1 MHKKSSELI
10 DISKIRIGM
19 FVELG
24 IGWMSHPFPT
34 GSFKISS
41 ARQIETI
48 RSLGLTQVRYFPEKS
63 DLADAGEDAPHPSVK
78 QTKVSGGVQPSLESA
93 APSMS
98 GSQQRDALI
107 SAQRRSLADCES
119 RFQNGLDLFK
129 EASQQVQLNPK
140 AAATQCTGLIDDF
153 LNEVLVPE
161 ETSVRLLAQG
171 AGDRAGIHAINVSVL
186 AILLGNAM
194 KLDRVQL
201 QELGLA
207 ALLHDIGKTQLPEG
221 VRWQNKHFSSAEHK
235 LYQEHVVRGEA
246 LARKMGLSEVTVQAI
261 GQHHEMLDGNGF
273 PLRIK
278 SEHLTL
284 PARILAVV
292 NRYENLC
299 NPAQVTESV
308 TPHEALSLLFAQMKT
323 RFDGVVLGA
332 FIRMMGVHPPGS
344 LIQLMDDRYA
354 MVVAANTSRPLKP
367 KVIIHDPE
375 IPIHEALVVDL
386 EQTPDIGIRRS
397 IKPANLPP
405 ASQDYLA
412 PRRRVNYFFER
423 IEPLAA

>member
-1 MHKKSSELI
+1 
-10 DISKIRIGM
+10 M

-41 ARQIETI
+41 ARQIEII
-48 RSLGLTQVRYFPEKS
+48 RSLGLTQVRYFPGKS
-63 DLADAGEDAPHPSVK
+63 DAIDVTDREEDALHLQVEKTESSDEALSGLESVA
-78 QTKVSGGVQPSLESA
+78 PSL
-93 APSMS
+93 S
-98 GSQQRDALI
+98 GRLQRDALLN
-107 SAQRRSLADCES
+107 AQRRSLAHCER
-119 RFQNGLDLFK
+119 RFQDGMHLFK
-129 EASQQVQLNPK
+129 ATSQQVQINPK
-140 AAATQCTGLIDDF
+140 AAGVQCTGLIDGF
-153 LNEVLVPE
+153 LDEVLIPG
-161 ETSVRLLAQG
+161 ETSIRLLAQG
-171 AGDRAGIHAINVSVL
+171 AGDRAATHAINVSVL
-186 AILLGNAM
+186 AILLGKAM
-194 KLDRVQL
+194 KLDRAKL

-207 ALLHDIGKTQLPEG
+207 ALLHDIGKVQLPERI
-221 VRWQNKHFSSAEHK
+221 RWQNNHFSSAEHK
-235 LYQEHVVRGEA
+235 LYQEHASLGES
-246 LARKMGLSEVTVQAI
+246 LARQMGLSEGAVRAI
-261 GQHHEMLDGNGF
+261 GQHHEMIDGNGF

-278 SEHLTL
+278 GEHLSL

-299 NPAQVTESV
+299 NPAKVTESV

-344 LIQLMDDRYA
+344 LIQLVDDRYA

-367 KVIIHDPE
+367 RVIIHDPE
-375 IPIHEALVVDL
+375 IPMHETLIVDL

-405 ASQDYLA
+405 DSLDYLS
-412 PRRRVNYFFER
+412 PRQRVCYFFER
-423 IEPLAA
+423 IELPAA